1 MSQDPT
7 LTHERLDEIWANPSV
22 PTLKIKGNKYILF
35 SDFHL
40 GDGGR
45 ADDSWENRHVIRT
58 ALEYYGGLK
67 YTLLLLGDIE
77 EMWQFDLPEIR
88 ARYDGTIYRAMRGFG
103 DNRVIRVFGNHDGDW
118 CIRPDPAKNKTA
130 RHLQATEAVKLID
143 EKGKARILLVHGH
156 QGDTHADK
164 NSWSSR
170 IVVRLFR
177 LFEPAA
183 VMLGI
188 VHAPKMRHEVV
199 KYYERVMYSWAKK
212 VKTILICGHS
222 HNAIFAS
229 QSYADRLREQ
239 ISQLKRQIK
248 RARLNRELVINN
260 RAENADTSGIS
271 CHPTMRLAFFPAIST
286 PVAGYLMTGLRES
299 RSRTARSAWRSG
311 TGPQAILVMKSIRRE
326 DWPISF
332 TESQPV
338 AAMQGAGKKGL
349 RANRGARDQGHGV
362 HLLGT
367 VRACLVA
374 GPSKRGSSRSL
385 DMAGIRKKI

>member
-58 ALEYYGGLK
+58 ALEYYSGLK

-88 ARYDGTIYRAMRGFG
+88 ARYDRTNYQAMRSFG
-103 DNRVIRVFGNHDGDW
+103 DGRLVRLFGNHDGDW
-118 CIRPDPAKNKTA
+118 SIRPDPAKNKPA
-130 RHLQATEAVKLID
+130 RQVQATEAVKLID
-143 EKGKARILLVHGH
+143 EKGKPRILLVHGH
-156 QGDTHADK
+156 QGDTQSDK

-170 IVVRLFR
+170 GWVKFFTLV
-177 LFEPAA
+177 EPLAR
-183 VMLGI
+183 MLCI

-199 KYYERVMYSWAKK
+199 EYYERVMYSWAKK

-239 ISQLKRQIK
+239 ISQLRRKIK
-248 RARLNRELVINN
+248 RKGLNRELVSNN
-260 RAENADTSGIS
+260 RAEIS
-271 CHPTMRLAFFPAIST
+271 K
-286 PVAGYLMTGLRES
+286 
-299 RSRTARSAWRSG
+299 
-311 TGPQAILVMKSIRRE
+311 MKKGIRRE
-326 DWPISF
+326 RRY
-332 TESQPV
+332 
-338 AAMQGAGKKGL
+338 K
-349 RANRGARDQGHGV
+349 RDILPADDPS
-362 HLLGT
+362 HLLPCYFNSGCGIFDDGIT
-367 VRACLVA
+367 GIEIADGEIRLAKWHRTSADPRYEVYQ
-374 GPSKRGSSRSL
+374 RGRL
-385 DMAGIRKKI
+385 ADFIRKASTGRGRARHGQK